1 MAKYIFKRILQSLLS
16 VFIIVFVVFML
27 LRLMPT
33 EGYFTRDDY
42 INMSEAEREMYLVEI
57 GASGNPLELFG
68 DFVISLANGDL
79 GESHI
84 LQPHVEITDILAE
97 KIPYS
102 LSFGVVSMIIS
113 LVLGL
118 GLGMLMARYKDKFID
133 YLGTGYIVI
142 VRAVPSLI
150 YLYLLQIFI
159 TGLFSIP
166 MMFNERNSV
175 TFIMPV
181 ISLSL
186 SSIAWYAIWL
196 RRFMVDEKNK
206 DYVKFATAKGVS
218 EGAITVKHILRNA
231 LVPLVQFFPVQML
244 LTIGG
249 SLVIESLYGIPGM
262 GGLLVDAIKEMDN
275 SLVQILVIL
284 FSVLGVLGVLL
295 GDVLMAL
302 VDPRIKLHKAEKGGN

>member
-1 MAKYIFKRILQSLLS
+1 MVKYILKRVGQSMVS
-16 VFIIVFVVFML
+16 VFIIVFAVFML

-42 INMSEAEREMYLVEI
+42 INMSEAEREMHLKEI
-57 GASGNPLELFG
+57 GASGNPFELFG
-68 DFVISLANGDL
+68 DFIVELSKGNL

-84 LQPHVEITDILAE
+84 LQPHVEIVDILME

-102 LSFGVVSMIIS
+102 LLFGVVSMTLS
-113 LVLGL
+113 LILGL
-118 GLGMLMARYKDKFID
+118 GLGILMARYKDSFFD
-133 YLGTGYIVI
+133 YMGTGYIVI

-159 TGLFSIP
+159 TGLFGIP
-166 MMFNERNSV
+166 MMFNERNPV

-206 DYVKFATAKGVS
+206 DYVKFATAKGLS
-218 EGAITVKHILRNA
+218 EGNITVKHIFRNA
-231 LVPLVQFFPVQML
+231 LVPLVQYFPLQML
-244 LTIGG
+244 LTISG
-249 SLVIESLYGIPGM
+249 SLIIESLYGIPGM

-275 SLVQILVIL
+275 SLVQILVML
-284 FSVLGVLGVLL
+284 FSVLGVVGVLL
-295 GDVLMAL
+295 GDVLMAF
-302 VDPRIKLHKAEKGGN
+302 VDPRIKLHKAGKGGN